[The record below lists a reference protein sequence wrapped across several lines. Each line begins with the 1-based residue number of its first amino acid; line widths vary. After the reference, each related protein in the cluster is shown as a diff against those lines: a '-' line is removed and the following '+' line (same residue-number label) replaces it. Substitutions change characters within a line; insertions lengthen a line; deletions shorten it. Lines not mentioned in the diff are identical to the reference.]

1 MPMPEPSTPSALCW
15 GEVLWDLFPTGACLG
30 GAPSNLAVHLAA
42 VGVKTALV
50 TRIGA
55 DALGQQAMQELQAR
69 GLEVSGVQVDPERA
83 TGRVGIALEGGEARY
98 TLHPGAW
105 QRIACDDESI
115 RLLRKTRAFC
125 FGTLSQESEVGRA
138 SWREALQHVPETAI
152 RFCDP
157 NLRGGRIDPNL
168 VLEHMRAA
176 TVVKINE
183 HEAAVFEKT
192 FGCSDAVSWLLED
205 MQVALVAKTL
215 GPAGAILESKAERAE
230 HPGVTARAGGDNVG
244 AGDAFGAILVAG
256 VLANAPLANIAEA
269 ANRYGSFVASAGGA
283 TPVPTAEFRHQIA
296 QLLGRFA
303 H

>member
-1 MPMPEPSTPSALCW
+1 MPEPSTPSALCW

-42 VGVKTALV
+42 IGVETALV

-55 DALGQQAMQELQAR
+55 DALGEQAIDELQGR
-69 GLEVSGVQVDPERA
+69 GLKISGVQVDSELA
-83 TGRVGIALEGGEARY
+83 TGRVGIELEGGEARY
-98 TLHPGAW
+98 TLHSGAW
-105 QRIACDDESI
+105 QRIACDGESI

-125 FGTLSQESEVGRA
+125 FGTLSQESEIGLQ

-192 FGCSDAVSWLLED
+192 FGCSDAVTWLLGE

-215 GPAGAILESKAERAE
+215 GPAGAVLHSTTDRAE
-230 HPGVTARAGGDNVG
+230 HPGVAALAGGDNVG

-256 VLANAPLANIAEA
+256 VLAKASLARIAEA
-269 ANRYGSFVASAGGA
+269 ANRYGSFVASEGGA
-283 TPVPTAEFRHQIA
+283 TPRPTAEFRNEIA
-296 QLLGRFA
+296 QLLGPSA